1 MVLKQKGAMPSFSRH
16 ESTKIIRKMV
26 FLFALIA
33 GRATS
38 FVLKQKE
45 AKIQDDNDPSARRAS
60 TWLGVLVGPAL
71 LFGLSTA
78 RGN

>member
-45 AKIQDDNDPSARRAS
+45 AKIQDDNDPSALRGQHPARRSRRAYAS
-60 TWLGVLVGPAL
+60 SGVVDG
-71 LFGLSTA
+71 SW
-78 RGN
+78 

>member
-1 MVLKQKGAMPSFSRH
+1 MGFLNGKSLVKGNTAIVVIWHEWGFVLPS
-16 ESTKIIRKMV
+16 
-26 FLFALIA
+26 LA

-60 TWLGVLVGPAL
+60 TRLGVLVGPAL
-71 LFGLSTA
+71 VTRVLWV